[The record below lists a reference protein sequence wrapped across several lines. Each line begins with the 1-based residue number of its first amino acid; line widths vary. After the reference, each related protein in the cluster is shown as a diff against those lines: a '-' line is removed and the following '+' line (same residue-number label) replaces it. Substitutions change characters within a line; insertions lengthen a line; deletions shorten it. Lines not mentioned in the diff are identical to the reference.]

1 MTTTSMRKFSVHFRR
16 SPNYTGEYG
25 FDWLRD
31 EYIYDLKTVA
41 EVNAKTRLYRGEV
54 KNLIQEYTHFENV
67 LVPYL
72 ERVEKAHGEQ
82 YIPAWLAI
90 FPSSKY
96 TGNKDRWKD
105 VNINGA
111 NLYLQIDQDMS
122 DTAQELSLTDDTELV
137 FRNSS
142 EYTVTPSSVKLK
154 DVLKNVDTKNEVLV
168 SSVAGIKTKKFRRYI
183 NNHLAINIVCNKPLD
198 RVGFVQV
205 VARKG
210 NTEKIVGILL
220 CYPTAKTLYADI
232 ISVHFCSKPKTERAT
247 VPANYHTYIETK
259 SFSQALVK
267 SHVKRITWFNITDKL
282 QEYQNKVAN
291 KQALTTDEKNKMQ
304 VFKEFL
310 TKYPVGKT
318 VPPNLAESLKR
329 DIIKIYEMVS
339 TQVVPKDGIES
350 KANKT
355 TFLIFTDYHVAN
367 QNGTTLGS
375 AMTVDRTL
383 TGEIG
388 RLFSGEKACFSQ
400 DCPLIWGNAV
410 VLFETG
416 NTQLDT
422 LAHELGHSFSLPHTF
437 TTPPNTKHTFYMGYT
452 DNLMDYDYNLKSD
465 LSTPAYNNTFKGSLW
480 SLFKWQWDILRMDK
494 SIRNK

>member
-1 MTTTSMRKFSVHFRR
+1 MRKFSVHFRR
-16 SPNYTGEYG
+16 PLKTYQGEYG

-31 EYIYDLKTVA
+31 EYIYDLKPVA
-41 EVNAKTRLYRGEV
+41 EISNVPTRLYRGDV

-67 LVPYL
+67 FVPYL

-90 FPSSKY
+90 FPSSTY

-111 NLYLQIDQDMS
+111 NLYLQIDQDVS
-122 DTAQELSLTDDTELV
+122 DTAKELSPTDDTELV
-137 FRNSS
+137 FRSS
-142 EYTVTPSSVKLK
+142 SDYTVTPSSVKLQ
-154 DVLKNVDTKNEVLV
+154 DVLNPKNVTPSNQTLI
-168 SSVAGIKTKKFRRYI
+168 SSVADIKTKKFRRYI

-210 NTEKIVGILL
+210 NTEKIVGLLL

-355 TFLIFTDYHVAN
+355 TFLIFTDYIVAN
-367 QNGTTLGS
+367 QKSITLGS

-383 TGEIG
+383 IGEIG
-388 RLFSGEKACFSQ
+388 RLFSSEKTCFSQ
-400 DCPLIWGNAV
+400 DCPLLWGNAV

-416 NTQLDT
+416 NTKLET

-437 TTPPNTKHTFYMGYT
+437 ETQPNTKHTFYQGYT
-452 DNLMDYDYNLKSD
+452 DNLMDYVNYL
-465 LSTPAYNNTFKGSLW
+465 NTQGDATGKNTHINAMW
-480 SLFKWQWDILRMDK
+480 SLFKWQWDILRVDK
-494 SIRNK
+494 SIRDK